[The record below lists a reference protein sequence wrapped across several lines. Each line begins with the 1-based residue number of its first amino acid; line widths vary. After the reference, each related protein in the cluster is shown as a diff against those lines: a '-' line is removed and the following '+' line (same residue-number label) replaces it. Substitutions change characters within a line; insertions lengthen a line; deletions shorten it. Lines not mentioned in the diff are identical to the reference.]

1 VYNLICATGT
11 AEHSVVTERI
21 LFNDSRV
28 MSMSILRLLQNYML
42 AVLLLIFGRIVAL
55 LFIRIRVEGAE
66 NVPHDG
72 PLIVTANHFSW
83 FDAPLL
89 TLYLPDRPAFMV
101 ASESQRFWFV
111 RLYMRAFNGIP
122 IWRGQV
128 DRQAFQRALFRLR
141 EGKSVGIFPEG
152 GIDPRLREARMRGE
166 LINDSNDDYTTHSS
180 RLDAQ
185 LTRPQPGTAYLALWS
200 RAPILPV
207 GLIGTEQILGNIL
220 RLRRTTVTMKIGRAF
235 GPLELEP
242 TLNKS
247 ERRQRMDMMAEEI
260 MIRIAEL
267 FPPENRGPYRQLGAH
282 PGL

>member
-1 VYNLICATGT
+1 MSWVKSMNKL
-11 AEHSVVTERI
+11 RI
-21 LFNDSRV
+21 L
-28 MSMSILRLLQNYML
+28 LNYTL
-42 AVLLLIFGRIVAL
+42 AVMLLIFGRIVTF
-55 LFIRIRVEGAE
+55 LFLRIKVEGAE
-66 NVPHDG
+66 NIPAKG

-89 TLYLPDRPAFMV
+89 TLYLPERPAFLV

-128 DRQAFQRALFRLR
+128 DRQALQRALFRLR
-141 EGKSVGIFPEG
+141 EGKAVGIFPEG
-152 GIDPRLREARMRGE
+152 GIDPRLREARLRGE
-166 LINDSNDDYTTHSS
+166 LITSDYTSHSS

-185 LTRPQPGTAYLALWS
+185 LTHPQPGTAYLALCS
-200 RAPILPV
+200 QAPILPV
-207 GLIGTEQILGNIL
+207 GLMGTEQILGNIL

-235 GPLELEP
+235 RPIDVEA
-242 TLNKS
+242 TLNKN
-247 ERRQRMDMMAEEI
+247 ERRQHMELLADEI
-260 MIRIAEL
+260 MLRIAEL